1 MATRIT
7 RIAPR
12 RAIGSTAAD
21 PWVTLLETM
30 SDHTA
35 DEGERDVGPREEQG
49 LVRHGGPRHPG
60 PAHSSPYPVSR
71 LAPTH
76 DLVDTARK
84 IAEADQ
90 ILGTVVHG
98 KLSVIAEQI
107 RTLQAQAR
115 RLLAEAQHDAVLH
128 RARCSFQKRV
138 GHTYHLYTRPD
149 GSSWF
154 SMLGPLDWR
163 GNPSHAFVGS
173 YRLEPDMSW
182 TPLDAAGSLA
192 ARPTLAELRALTGID
207 GG

>member
-1 MATRIT
+1 MSEDREGAE
-7 RIAPR
+7 
-12 RAIGSTAAD
+12 SAA
-21 PWVTLLETM
+21 
-30 SDHTA
+30 
-35 DEGERDVGPREEQG
+35 QG
-49 LVRHGGPRHPG
+49 TQSLVRHEGPRHPG

-76 DLVDTARK
+76 DLVDTARQ

-107 RTLQAQAR
+107 RSLQEQAR
-115 RLLAEAQHDAVLH
+115 RLLAEAQQHAVLH

-138 GHTYHLYTRPD
+138 GHTYHLYERSD
-149 GSSWF
+149 GSSWL
-154 SMLGPLDWR
+154 SMLSPEDWR
-163 GNPSHAFVGS
+163 GGPPHAFAGS
-173 YRLEPDMSW
+173 FRLEADMSW
-182 TPLDAAGSLA
+182 TRVDAAGPLV

>member
-1 MATRIT
+1 M
-7 RIAPR
+7 R
-12 RAIGSTAAD
+12 RPDGVAAAIGSTAGD
-21 PWVTLLETM
+21 PWATLLAAM
-30 SDHTA
+30 SDEAT
-35 DEGERDVGPREEQG
+35 DQGERSTFPREEQA

-76 DLVDTARK
+76 DLVDTARQ

-107 RTLQAQAR
+107 RVLQEQAR
-115 RLLAEAQHDAVLH
+115 RLLVEAQQDATLH

-149 GSSWF
+149 GSSWL
-154 SMLGPLDWR
+154 SMLGPAEWR
-163 GNPSHAFVGS
+163 GAPPHPFVGS

-182 TPLDAAGSLA
+182 TPVGGAEPPA
-192 ARPTLAELRALTGID
+192 ARPTLAELRALTGI
-207 GG
+207 